1 MLRDMSERTLRH
13 ASDHRSTV
21 RRVAAARAAIEN
33 LRPCELA
40 AELGAPSGGAVVL
53 IDVRSAEEH
62 QGGSISRS
70 INVPRGKIEMTLG
83 TLLDPTQRIVVYCD
97 TGARS
102 ALAAEALYELGYHDV
117 AHLDGGLAAWSAAG
131 RPMTGDRGDG

>member
-1 MLRDMSERTLRH
+1 MLHDMSELTCGH
-13 ASDHRSTV
+13 AYGHRSTG

-33 LRPCELA
+33 LRPRELA
-40 AELGAPSGGAVVL
+40 AELGAPSGAAMLL

-62 QGGSISRS
+62 RAGSISGS
-70 INVPRGKIEMTLG
+70 INLPRGQIEMTLG
-83 TLLDPTQRIVVYCD
+83 ALPDPAQRIVVYCD

-102 ALAAEALYELGYHDV
+102 ALVAEALYELGYHDV

-131 RPMTGDRGDG
+131 QPMTVDHGDG